1 MFEPLPIAYNIQDDN
16 MVTILIVICFILCA
30 VSLAEIWRYLLRE
43 FSCMFIRRDYSSFFE
58 SPYIIRY
65 QILMNVQTVII
76 YPLLTYLL
84 CNNFSFLFC
93 LCLFAIYF
101 LLKRFLY
108 LLTNKLF
115 FNKKQHYNW
124 NHVILFNV
132 SIQGVFIFF
141 LTLLKVYV
149 DMPDKVV
156 LILIAVVLIWTKFSL
171 FYKSYDIFFRN
182 IGGFFQN
189 ILYLCALEIAP
200 LLTLLGILL
209 GFIDMRGVID
219 IIGLQ

>member
-1 MFEPLPIAYNIQDDN
+1 MFEPLPIAYNVQDDN
-16 MVTILIVICFILCA
+16 MVVILIVICFILCT
-30 VSLAEIWRYLLRE
+30 VSLAEIWKYLLRE
-43 FSCMFIRRDYSSFFE
+43 CSCMFIRRDYSSFFE

-76 YPLLTYLL
+76 YPLLAYLL
-84 CNNFSFLFC
+84 CDSFSFLFC

-101 LLKRFLY
+101 LLKRLLY
-108 LLTNKLF
+108 LLTNKFF

-124 NHVILFNV
+124 NHMMLSNV
-132 SIQGVFIFF
+132 AIQGVFIFL
-141 LTLLKVYV
+141 LTVLKVYV
-149 DMPDKVV
+149 NIPDKG
-156 LILIAVVLIWTKFSL
+156 ILLMIAVVLIWTKFSV

-182 IGGFFQN
+182 ISGFFQN

-200 LLTLLGILL
+200 LLALLGVLL
-209 GFIDMRGVID
+209 GFIDTKGVND